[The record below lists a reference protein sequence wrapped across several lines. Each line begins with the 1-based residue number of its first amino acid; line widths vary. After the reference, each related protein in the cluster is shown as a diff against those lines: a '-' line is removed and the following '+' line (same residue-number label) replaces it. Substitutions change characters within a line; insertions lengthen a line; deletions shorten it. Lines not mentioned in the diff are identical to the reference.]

1 MDVTTRRPHHS
12 PDNPHP
18 TQIDDA
24 ALLLT
29 LEVDEAH
36 SSTADFGLAKDTDNK
51 YAHDVLLTAH
61 VTNTADRPLCGIGIW
76 VHNLHKASA
85 YFSLLPVMDDRGQR
99 TDVAMLPTLNSTLPA
114 KATHYFSVIV
124 EGMSAKGF
132 PNAAVVTASD
142 ECTDAAAS
150 DYALAAGIAAAA
162 PKEQPQPEEGLSQQ
176 Q

>member
-1 MDVTTRRPHHS
+1 M
-12 PDNPHP
+12 
-18 TQIDDA
+18 
-24 ALLLT
+24 
-29 LEVDEAH
+29 DEAH
-36 SSTADFGLAKDTDNK
+36 SSTADFGLANDTDNK

-61 VTNTADRPLCGIGIW
+61 VTNTADRPLCGIGLWI
-76 VHNLHKASA
+76 HNLHKASS
-85 YFSLLPVMDDRGQR
+85 YFSLLPVMDDKGQR

-124 EGMSAKGF
+124 EGITAKGF

-150 DYALAAGIAAAA
+150 DYTLAAGIAAAA